1 MKGIFKETKKGYAQQ
16 TFSCDILIFQTLQ
29 ENPIFENLERSFSS
43 HLITPYF
50 EVFFERYLYHHMN
63 IENQGFNV
71 ISNPFQQLV
80 EYLSKKLYFFI
91 VLEITNN
98 KSASE
103 VILLIL
109 FKLQW

>member
-80 EYLSKKLYFFI
+80 EYLSKKLYFFYC
-91 VLEITNN
+91 
-98 KSASE
+98 S
-103 VILLIL
+103 
-109 FKLQW
+109 